1 MKGLILLGDQESW
14 INHSSWYPD
23 DQLLSV
29 LNKPNLFYNIDLLLK
44 AGVTEIGIVVESSK
58 KGYVREEL
66 ISLQYFKK
74 ASIALIEVPEI
85 KCLSRV
91 VLRSRPFLAEDDF
104 VMIVENHYC
113 QINLKEAIKF
123 FTESK
128 AQSLVALKET
138 KDVLNYTVTVSYHN
152 EIKSINEEAK
162 LSKNNWALTGFYIFQ
177 PSIHEILSSQLGKA
191 CEEDEILYWLQ
202 YVIGSGRSVKAWF
215 LEGYCR
221 EIKSSRDLLETNIDL
236 LKLESQNI
244 MKLPYRTILSR
255 VNPPVLIDK
264 TAVVLNSVIGPNV
277 IIGRNALVKNSK
289 LENSLI
295 LENSCVRGIQAKNTI
310 FTPWGH
316 KEV

>member
-1 MKGLILLGDQESW
+1 MKGLILFGDNESW
-14 INHSSWYPD
+14 INHSSWYPT

-44 AGVTEIGIVVESSK
+44 AGVTEIGIVVESNK
-58 KGYVREEL
+58 KGFVREEL
-66 ISLQYFKK
+66 KSLQYFKK
-74 ASIALIEVPEI
+74 ACIVLIEVPET
-85 KCLSRV
+85 KCLGKA

-104 VMIVENHYC
+104 VMIVGNNYC
-113 QINLKEAIKF
+113 QINLEEAIKF

-138 KDVLNYTVTVSYHN
+138 KDTLNYSITVPYHD
-152 EIKSINEEAK
+152 EIKAINETSE
-162 LSKNNWALTGFYIFQ
+162 LSKNSWALAGFYIFQ
-177 PSIHEILSSQLGKA
+177 SSIHEIISSQLGRP
-191 CEEDEILYWLQ
+191 CEEYEILDWLQ
-202 YVIGSGRSVKAWF
+202 CFISSGKSVKAWF
-215 LEGYCR
+215 LKGYCR
-221 EIKSSRDLLETNIDL
+221 KIKTPRDLLETNIDL

-244 MKLPYRTILSR
+244 MRLPYKTILSR

-295 LENSCVRGIQAKNTI
+295 LENSCVREIRARDII
-310 FTPWGH
+310 FTPWGY